1 MADVRSLLR
10 NELAS
15 RKGTS
20 QPNTTGN
27 RVTKKRKVDSSDGV
41 VRKKLRATELDAFQ
55 SASDAPST
63 EQTTA
68 DEGSE
73 QIEDDTTGPEPPL
86 DEGQEV
92 PQSVTNP
99 DEKQETTSE
108 QPPQPISVDED
119 EWAAFEREVAEPSRA
134 PHAPAAV
141 AAEATISAAPITAE
155 EIAAQQKKA
164 KESAARSR
172 EAELEGEREDAARL
186 MEEEFDEME
195 QLEERV
201 RKLKQQRE
209 SLRKT
214 RADNPTPT
222 EPVSG
227 LEQEDAESESESED
241 GEDDDE
247 DWDEWRF
254 K

>member
-27 RVTKKRKVDSSDGV
+27 RVAKKRKVDSSDGV
-41 VRKKLRATELDAFQ
+41 VRKKLRSTELDAFQ

-63 EQTTA
+63 EHTTA

-73 QIEDDTTGPEPPL
+73 QLEEDYAGPEPAAEPNQKSSEPVPKL
-86 DEGQEV
+86 AEQQTTTISPQ
-92 PQSVTNP
+92 PQST
-99 DEKQETTSE
+99 
-108 QPPQPISVDED
+108 SVDED

-134 PHAPAAV
+134 PHAPAAIS
-141 AAEATISAAPITAE
+141 AEATISAAPITAE

-164 KESAARSR
+164 KESAAHTR

-186 MEEEFDEME
+186 MEDELDEME

-201 RKLKQQRE
+201 RRLKQQRE
-209 SLRKT
+209 ALRKT
-214 RADNPTPT
+214 RADDQTPT
-222 EPVSG
+222 EPVSDA
-227 LEQEDAESESESED
+227 EQDDAESESED
-241 GEDDDE
+241 GDDE
-247 DWDEWRF
+247 EWDDWRF

>member
-27 RVTKKRKVDSSDGV
+27 RVTKKRKVDSGDGV
-41 VRKKLRATELDAFQ
+41 VRKKLRPTELDAFQ
-55 SASDAPST
+55 SASEAPST
-63 EQTTA
+63 EHTTA
-68 DEGSE
+68 DQGPE
-73 QIEDDTTGPEPPL
+73 QFEEDFAGPEPPL
-86 DEGQEV
+86 DSDQEAIERI
-92 PQSVTNP
+92 TNL
-99 DEKQETTSE
+99 SE
-108 QPPQPISVDED
+108 QATTIPSQNQPSAVDED
-119 EWAAFEREVAEPSRA
+119 EWAAFEREVAEPSRT
-134 PHAPAAV
+134 PHAPAALV
-141 AAEATISAAPITAE
+141 AEATISAAPITAE
-155 EIAAQQKKA
+155 ELAAQQGRA
-164 KESAARSR
+164 MASTARTR

-201 RKLKQQRE
+201 RRLKQQRE

-214 RADNPTPT
+214 RA
-222 EPVSG
+222 EQQAQSQPVSG
-227 LEQEDAESESESED
+227 AGEQDAAESESE
-241 GEDDDE
+241 DDDE
-247 DWDEWRF
+247 DEEWDDWRF

>member
-73 QIEDDTTGPEPPL
+73 QIEDDVAGPEPPL
-86 DEGQEV
+86 DEDQATS
-92 PQSVTNP
+92 PSVTNLAEQQKP
-99 DEKQETTSE
+99 TTE
-108 QPPQPISVDED
+108 QQPQSTSVDED

-134 PHAPAAV
+134 PQPPAAIV
-141 AAEATISAAPITAE
+141 AEATISAAPITAE

-201 RKLKQQRE
+201 RRLKQQRE
-209 SLRKT
+209 ALRKT
-214 RADNPTPT
+214 RAEDQTPT
-222 EPVSG
+222 EPEPAPG
-227 LEQEDAESESESED
+227 LEQEEAESESED
-241 GEDDDE
+241 GDDDE
-247 DWDEWRF
+247 EWDEWRF